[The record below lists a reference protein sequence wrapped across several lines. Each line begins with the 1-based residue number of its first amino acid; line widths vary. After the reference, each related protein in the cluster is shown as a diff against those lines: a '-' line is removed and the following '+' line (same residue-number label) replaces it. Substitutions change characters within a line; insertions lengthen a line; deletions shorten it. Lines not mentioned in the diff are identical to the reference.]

1 MKKILVLGNAAAKIG
16 AVALTFGL
24 VACGDDGAS
33 NSGTNGEKGEVIT
46 LADGSGE
53 TVCDDK
59 LDGWVAEAVGKDFR
73 RCQNG
78 EWTKIT
84 ANEASAEDEIIGGV
98 TLLQSSSSSVIPG
111 TSSSVIPSEV
121 EGSSSSK
128 GGSSVIYE
136 CPDGTVVAN
145 QENCKTPSSSASE
158 TPGTSSGVIPGT
170 DPEPPSEVK
179 ADGYY
184 GTNCPEGLDCKYA
197 TTTEYLN
204 SSKTYGEILDTRDGQ
219 VYKTI
224 VICDKDNKNC
234 QTWMAQNLN
243 YAYTGV
249 KYNLDGYTSDST
261 SWCGGGS
268 GTIAGDCSIYGR
280 LYTWAAAMDSA
291 GIVDSSGAGKGCG
304 YGKTCTVA
312 SASSAT
318 KVRGV
323 CPSGWHLPSNAEW
336 SALYTNVGGTSS
348 AGQKLK
354 ANTSLWNGKTSTNVY
369 GFSVLPAGLRY
380 NYDNYGVFTLR
391 GNNADFWSST
401 EYERSSINAWD
412 QYFNYNSDDV
422 GQNYYGRSHKE
433 NGFSVRCLKD

>member
-16 AVALTFGL
+16 ALALALGL
-24 VACGDDGAS
+24 VACGDDGGS
-33 NSGTNGEKGEVIT
+33 NSVTNGEKGEVIT

-59 LDGWVAEAVGKDFR
+59 LEGWVAEAVGKDFR
-73 RCQNG
+73 RCLDG

-98 TLLQSSSSSVIPG
+98 TLLQNS
-111 TSSSVIPSEV
+111 SSSVIPSEV

-291 GIVDSSGAGKGCG
+291 GIVDPSGAGKGCG

-336 SALYTNVGGTSS
+336 SALYTNVGGTGY
-348 AGQKLK
+348 AGQKLR
-354 ANTSLWNGKTSTNVY
+354 ANSSLWSTNTGTDEY
-369 GFSVLPAGLRY
+369 GFSVLPAGRRQ
-380 NYDNYGVFTLR
+380 DNGGFNGR
-391 GNNADFWSST
+391 GYYAYFWSST
-401 EYERSSINAWD
+401 EIENRSDYAWC
-412 QYFNYNSDDV
+412 QYFGYLDDYVYQDNYV
-422 GQNYYGRSHKE
+422 KNY
-433 NGFSVRCLKD
+433 GFSVRCLKD

>member
-1 MKKILVLGNAAAKIG
+1 M
-16 AVALTFGL
+16 
-24 VACGDDGAS
+24 ACGDDGGS

-98 TLLQSSSSSVIPG
+98 TVLQSSSSSVLSDMSSSSSTLTLSSSSAFT
-111 TSSSVIPSEV
+111 TSSSSTTIEDPSSSSSINVPEPA

-128 GGSSVIYE
+128 
-136 CPDGTVVAN
+136 PAW
-145 QENCKTPSSSASE
+145 Q
-158 TPGTSSGVIPGT
+158 
-170 DPEPPSEVK
+170 
-179 ADGYY
+179 
-184 GTNCPEGLDCKYA
+184 
-197 TTTEYLN
+197 YLN
-204 SSKTYGEILDTRDGQ
+204 PDIDYSEFTDSRDGQ
-219 VYKTI
+219 VYKTVTI
-224 VICDKDNKNC
+224 GT
-234 QTWMAQNLN
+234 QTWMAENLN
-243 YAYTGV
+243 YRYVGV

-261 SWCGGGS
+261 SWCGGGR
-268 GTIAGDCSIYGR
+268 GTTAGDCSIYGR

-291 GIVDSSGAGKGCG
+291 GIVDPSGAGKGCG

-318 KVRGV
+318 KVCGV
-323 CPSGWHLPSNAEW
+323 CPSDWYLPSNAEW
-336 SALYTNVGGTSS
+336 SDLYEAVGGTSS

-369 GFSVLPAGLRY
+369 GFSVLPAGSRY
-380 NYDNYGVFTLR
+380 GNGTFR
-391 GNNADFWSST
+391 GRGDYAGFWSST
-401 EYERSSINAWD
+401 EYEDYSDNAWN
-412 QYFNYNSDDV
+412 QYFNYNVDDV
-422 GQNYYGRSHKE
+422 GQVDGSE
-433 NGFSVRCLKD
+433 NLGFSVRCLRD